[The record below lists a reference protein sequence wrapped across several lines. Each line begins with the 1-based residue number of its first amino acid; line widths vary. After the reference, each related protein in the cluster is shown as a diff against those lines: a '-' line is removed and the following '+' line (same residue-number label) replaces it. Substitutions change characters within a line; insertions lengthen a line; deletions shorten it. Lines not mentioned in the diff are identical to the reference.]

1 MTSNPK
7 LHHYVPQFYLR
18 RFCDSAGRLRA
29 WDREADRVFIT
40 SPGSVAAERSFYH
53 LDVLAEQ
60 GHDPLTMERQLASI
74 EHETAYI
81 TNQWIEWIRDGH
93 LGMQVP
99 IPDQN
104 RAIVALFTAL
114 QFLRTADARDILAR
128 IASSTGHAASSERER
143 RILHTGALWDDK
155 LIAIFTNRIESSAW
169 VFARNETDVPFMT
182 SDNPAAFRRGD
193 NAMWLKA
200 GMFGN
205 GTYVVYPLAP
215 DVVMYCYPPEEPW
228 LKLASFDSCVSP
240 VMLTADMVH
249 SENTAQVFMASRFVF
264 SCRDGFARARDFA
277 PTIGTDVYAPYWE
290 SS

>member
-1 MTSNPK
+1 MSDPK

-18 RFCDSAGRLRA
+18 RFCDAAGRLWA
-29 WDREADRVFIT
+29 WDREADRVFIA
-40 SPGSVAAERSFYH
+40 SPGSVAAERLFYY

-60 GHDPLTMERQLASI
+60 GHDPLTMERQLALI
-74 EHETAYI
+74 EHEAACI
-81 TNQWIEWIRDGH
+81 TSQWIEWIGAGC

-104 RAIVALFTAL
+104 RAIVALFIAL

-128 IASSTGHAASSERER
+128 FASSTGHVASSERER
-143 RILHTGALWDDK
+143 RRLHTEVLWDDK
-155 LIAIFTNRIESSAW
+155 LIGMFRDRIESSTW
-169 VFARNETDVPFMT
+169 VFARNDTDVPFMA
-182 SDNPAAFRRGD
+182 SDNPVAYRRGD

-200 GMFGN
+200 GMFGD
-205 GTYVVYPLAP
+205 GTYIVYPLAP
-215 DVVMYCYPPEEPW
+215 DVVMYCYPPEAPW

-240 VMLTADMVH
+240 VSFTADMVD

-264 SCRDGFARARDFA
+264 SCRDDFARARDFA
-277 PTIGTDVYAPYWE
+277 PTIGTDVYAPDWE